1 MALSLALIALNVL
14 MWLFDLALGLSP
26 TAPSSQELLVHGANY
41 LPATLKEPWRLLS
54 AMFMHAGIIHLA
66 FNMLTLVQFG
76 PICESYYGRRGMLI
90 VYFFSGILG
99 GMASLFFGAA
109 VTVSVGASGA
119 IFGLQGAILCA
130 VATKGNF
137 LRPGAAKKIALAMG
151 FIILLNLG
159 LGLVTPAI
167 DNAAHIGG
175 LLGGFLVA
183 LLLAETFDPELH
195 HKYGARRLLVA
206 ATVAV
211 IALAALWQFIASLHR
226 GTKLIVGLAF

>member
-1 MALSLALIALNVL
+1 MALSIALVALNLFV
-14 MWLFDLALGLSP
+14 WIFDLALGLSP
-26 TAPSSQELLVHGANY
+26 TAPTSQELLVLGANY

-54 AMFMHAGIIHLA
+54 SMFMHAGIVHLG

-90 VYFFSGILG
+90 IYFFSGILG

-130 VATKGNF
+130 VATKGKL
-137 LRPGAAKKIALAMG
+137 LRPGAAKKIALVMALIVVM
-151 FIILLNLG
+151 NLM

-175 LLGGFLVA
+175 LIGGFVA
-183 LLLAETFDPELH
+183 ALMLAEVFDPAH
-195 HKYGARRLLVA
+195 FKKYGTSRLA
-206 ATVAV
+206 ATIIVAV
-211 IALAALWQFIASLHR
+211 ITLGSLWE
-226 GTKLIVGLAF
+226 LISIKTA